1 MGNRFIPVSMIG
13 LSLSGT
19 RNNERLIT
27 KMGGTKKHEQKNKG
41 NGENGYWNNFDRS
54 GLLAVIRFGIL
65 PKWEVNTMA
74 KSNPIEGRPDL
85 IQMLATWTA
94 VASSSAFV
102 LPKEKMEIEG
112 VVKKLI
118 EKLERGMGRYIIK

>member
-1 MGNRFIPVSMIG
+1 
-13 LSLSGT
+13 
-19 RNNERLIT
+19 
-27 KMGGTKKHEQKNKG
+27 
-41 NGENGYWNNFDRS
+41 
-54 GLLAVIRFGIL
+54 
-65 PKWEVNTMA
+65 MA

-118 EKLERGMGRYIIK
+118 EKLERGMGRYIIN